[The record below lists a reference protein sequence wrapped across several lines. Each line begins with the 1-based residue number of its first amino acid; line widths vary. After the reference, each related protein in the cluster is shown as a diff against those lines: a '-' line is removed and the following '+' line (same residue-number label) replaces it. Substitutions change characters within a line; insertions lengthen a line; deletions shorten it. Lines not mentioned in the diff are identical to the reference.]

1 MRKLKYRNSYDI
13 YKEKLKNGNQMQR
26 TSTLKSS
33 SFFMHSYINCPVIS
47 SSISLYI
54 FLSCF
59 VCVCVY
65 IVNIYIY
72 IYIYI
77 LLITKDIETEGM
89 RLV

>member
-33 SFFMHSYINCPVIS
+33 RVFLCIHILIVLLFLHLSAFIS
-47 SSISLYI
+47 S
-54 FLSCF
+54 FLALC

-65 IVNIYIY
+65 IVNIY